1 MLPERN
7 WQQQLVHDLD
17 GGMARRINCIIKDRN
32 LSVEGDGYK
41 TFEFQYYGKRT
52 SSLVQ
57 GMRAATDAY
66 HSDGSRGI
74 EELKEKYSGDF
85 VDGVEIG
92 AKTVVSS
99 DKEFTFAHTDTNEG
113 SESQANNTS
122 NFTFTH

>member
-7 WQQQLVHDLD
+7 WQQQFVHDLD
-17 GGMARRINCIIKDRN
+17 AGMARRITSIMKDRN
-32 LSVEGDGYK
+32 LSANGDEYK

-66 HSDGSRGI
+66 HREGSRGI
-74 EELKEKYSGDF
+74 EELKEQYSGDF
-85 VDGVEIG
+85 VDGVDIG

-99 DKEFTFAHTDTNEG
+99 DNEFTFTHTDTTED

-122 NFTFTH
+122 NFTFTQ

>member
-57 GMRAATDAY
+57 GMRAAVDAY
-66 HSDGSRGI
+66 HRNGSRGI
-74 EELKEKYSGDF
+74 EELKEQYSGDF

-92 AKTVVSS
+92 AKAVVSS
-99 DKEFTFAHTDTNEG
+99 ERKFI
-113 SESQANNTS
+113 
-122 NFTFTH
+122 FTH

>member
-32 LSVEGDGYK
+32 LSVEGDEYK

-74 EELKEKYSGDF
+74 EELKEQYSGDF
-85 VDGVEIG
+85 ADGVEIG

-99 DKEFTFAHTDTNEG
+99 D
-113 SESQANNTS
+113 SE
-122 NFTFTH
+122 FTFTHTDTSEDSESETNNTSSFTFTQ